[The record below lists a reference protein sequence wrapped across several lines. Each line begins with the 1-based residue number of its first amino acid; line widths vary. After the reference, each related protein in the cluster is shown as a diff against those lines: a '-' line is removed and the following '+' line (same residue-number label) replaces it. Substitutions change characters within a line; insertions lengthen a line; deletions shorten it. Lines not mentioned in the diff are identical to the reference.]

1 MAKRHDM
8 AVLDVERLRA
18 YQVPAARDSYDP
30 RDAILYACGTGA
42 GLSDEVDELD
52 FVFERRL
59 KLLPTLA
66 LVLGTPG
73 FWLMDPK
80 AGLDWP
86 LILHGEQSLRLYR
99 PLEPADELI
108 GETRIGEIA
117 DKGPGKSALVR
128 AYRTIKDASGAI
140 VAELSELWVLRGAG
154 GFGGERVLP
163 GATPVA
169 VPDAAPAA
177 ALDLPTSRNQ
187 AMIYRLSGDRNPLH
201 IDPST
206 AARGGFERP
215 ILHGL
220 STMGLVARAL
230 AHLACD
236 GDPGR
241 LSSMA
246 VRFTAPVYPGERI
259 RTEIWLD
266 GSAIFFRA
274 SVPER
279 GSIVID
285 GGHATIDAFAR
296 EKGE

>member
-1 MAKRHDM
+1 MP
-8 AVLDVERLRA
+8 V
-18 YQVPAARDSYDP
+18 ARDLYDP
-30 RDAILYACGTGA
+30 RDAILYALGTGA
-42 GLSDEVDELD
+42 GLSEEVDELD
-52 FVFERRL
+52 FVFERGLRV
-59 KLLPTLA
+59 LPTLA

-99 PLEPADELI
+99 PLDPAGELI
-108 GETRIGEIA
+108 GETRIGEVA
-117 DKGPGKSALVR
+117 DKGAGKPALVR
-128 AYRTIKDASGAI
+128 AYRTIKDGSGKI

-163 GATPVA
+163 GAAA
-169 VPDAAPAA
+169 VVLPDSPPDA

-201 IDPST
+201 VDPST

-220 STMGLVARAL
+220 STMGLAARAL
-230 AHLACD
+230 THLACG

-259 RTEIWLD
+259 RTEIWRD
-266 GSAIFFRA
+266 GGDIFFRA
-274 SVPER
+274 SAPER
-279 GSIVID
+279 GVIVID
-285 GGHATIDAFAR
+285 GGQATIDAFAR
-296 EKGE
+296 DEGD